1 MRVSLELKPS
11 TSAGHDSSTIV
22 ALITDLLSIKVDT
35 VTADQLRDDHPLRTV
50 DHESTSVGHPGVF
63 TQIKLLFFDLTGRP
77 INQLNISVQGRR
89 VVGIIPDSLLVRYLG
104 LTKTIIL
111 KAKA

>member
-11 TSAGHDSSTIV
+11 TSAGHDASTIV

-50 DHESTSVGHPGVF
+50 DYESTSVGHPGVF
-63 TQIKLLFFDLTGRP
+63 AQIKLLLLDLTGRP
-77 INQLNISVQGRR
+77 IYQLDVSVQGRC
-89 VVGIIPDSLLVRYLG
+89 VVGVIPNSLLVRYLG
-104 LTKTIIL
+104 LTKMIVL
-111 KAKA
+111 KAEA